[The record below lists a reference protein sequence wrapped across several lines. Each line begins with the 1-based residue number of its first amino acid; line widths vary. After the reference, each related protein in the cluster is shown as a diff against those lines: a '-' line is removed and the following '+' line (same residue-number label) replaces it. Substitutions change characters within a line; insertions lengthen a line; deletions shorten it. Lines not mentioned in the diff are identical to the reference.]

1 MNSQN
6 RLSRR
11 KLLQSAAV
19 GGGAV
24 MVSGLQLALAGD
36 KATEQPQEQTRTR
49 PLNKFE
55 EVLKRCGS
63 ELGNVKNAFNG
74 TGNE

>member
-6 RLSRR
+6 KISRR

-24 MVSGLQLALAGD
+24 MVTGLQLALAGD
-36 KATEQPQEQTRTR
+36 KATEQVQKQTR
-49 PLNKFE
+49 PLNEFE

-63 ELGNVKNAFNG
+63 EFGDVKDAFNG